1 LEADSGKPIWSK
13 NFNADYNSETPIW
26 GYAAHPL
33 VHGDTVYCIVYAVSG
48 SIIFDES
55 AIYRIDQSASVL
67 IAVNREDGNRMWQ
80 TQEPVLAEVGSRV
93 KHGTAF
99 LVRYKDSNS
108 YNILSESG
116 DLIIVE
122 ITYDGY
128 KELGRQH
135 VLEPTN
141 TTSGRPVVWSH
152 PAFADRTMFARNDKK
167 LIAFDLNESHY
178 SQ

>member
-1 LEADSGKPIWSK
+1 
-13 NFNADYNSETPIW
+13 
-26 GYAAHPL
+26 
-33 VHGDTVYCIVYAVSG
+33 
-48 SIIFDES
+48 
-55 AIYRIDQSASVL
+55 
-67 IAVNREDGNRMWQ
+67 
-80 TQEPVLAEVGSRV
+80 
-93 KHGTAF
+93 
-99 LVRYKDSNS
+99 VRYKDSNS

-167 LIAFDLNESHY
+167 LIAVDLNESHY
-178 SQ
+178 SH